1 MSGKDLR
8 FSSALGWICLIV
20 AAAGSSPSH
29 AAAVEAELTAL
40 AAGDH
45 RAAGNADRNEYRHPV
60 ETLLFFGIE
69 PDMAVVEMT
78 PGGGGWYAE
87 IIAPFL
93 RDSGRYYAA
102 NYDPV
107 SPVEYYRLNART
119 FVDKLA
125 EQLELYDQTIV
136 TVFAPPNKTD
146 IAPPGSADLVVTF
159 RNTHNW
165 LGVEDGAA
173 DAAFSAM
180 YRALRPGGVL
190 GVVQHRED
198 PTKPQDPTGESGYV
212 REDVVIAMAEAAGF
226 RLEARSEIN
235 ANPKDTKDYAEG
247 VWTLPPNLRLG
258 DEDRD
263 KYVAI
268 GESDRMTLRFVK
280 PSK

>member
-1 MSGKDLR
+1 MSRKDLR

-29 AAAVEAELTAL
+29 AAGVEAELTAL

-69 PDMAVVEMT
+69 PDMTVVEMT
-78 PGGGGWYAE
+78 PGGGGWYTE

-102 NYDPV
+102 NYDPL
-107 SPVEYYRLNART
+107 SPVEYYRRNART

-125 EQLELYDQTIV
+125 ENLELYDQTIV
-136 TVFAPPNKTD
+136 TVFAPPNKMD

-173 DAAFSAM
+173 DAAFSSM
-180 YRALRPGGVL
+180 YRTLKPGGVL
-190 GVVQHRED
+190 GVVKMWSSRW
-198 PTKPQDPTGESGYV
+198 PRLPVSGSTP
-212 REDVVIAMAEAAGF
+212 A
-226 RLEARSEIN
+226 ARSMPTRRTRKTT
-235 ANPKDTKDYAEG
+235 PKASGRCRRICGLVTRTA
-247 VWTLPPNLRLG
+247 T
-258 DEDRD
+258 
-263 KYVAI
+263 
-268 GESDRMTLRFVK
+268 STLRSVRAIE
-280 PSK
+280 